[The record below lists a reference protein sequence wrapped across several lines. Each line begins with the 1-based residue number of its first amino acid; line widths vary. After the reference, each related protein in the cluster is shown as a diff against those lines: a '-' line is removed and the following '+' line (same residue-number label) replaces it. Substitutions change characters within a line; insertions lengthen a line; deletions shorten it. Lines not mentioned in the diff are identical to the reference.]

1 MRLAAHHAPDGV
13 WVWLDSAMGKTNTR
27 WFSPTSA
34 SRGESDWFI
43 RQSAAASI
51 VPSGTSD
58 KIGTIQR
65 RLAWPLRKDD
75 THKSINGPIF
85 FQISMKVHGAF
96 FLALLCVLLFLLK
109 GPLVSFCYQRG
120 PQYCLFEF
128 RSTRFLIVVIADI
141 TFLWQLFSL
150 FKLLLDVSG
159 LVFCFSPSTGS
170 AFLQF
175 IIVFVP

>member
-1 MRLAAHHAPDGV
+1 MGNTNVRL
-13 WVWLDSAMGKTNTR
+13 
-27 WFSPTSA
+27 FSPTSA

-75 THKSINGPIF
+75 THKSRNGPIF
-85 FQISMKVHGAF
+85 LDFPRKYLEPS
-96 FLALLCVLLFLLK
+96 FLHLCVLLFLQK
-109 GPLVSFCYQRG
+109 GPLVSLLYQRG
-120 PQYCLFEF
+120 PQYCLFKF
-128 RSTRFLIVVIADI
+128 RSTRFLIFVIADI

-150 FKLLLDVSG
+150 FNLLLHVSG